1 MEDKSK
7 IKTSINRSSEYS
19 EVVEILVS
27 RGGDKVFKAM
37 YELLCFAAYI
47 GINNKNRLK
56 IPTKYKAEP
65 VAISL
70 FERANLDKHFWT
82 INLYSDSDI
91 AKFIN
96 YNQCLEVFEEY
107 ANGGMEILSKRLK
120 ESPTDTIGVETILT
134 MLLKVTAS
142 YQNRSGNQEREIVF

>member
-1 MEDKSK
+1 LEDKSK